1 MTKEERYKLIMDQL
15 LKRGSVLVSELSEML
30 DVSSVTIRKDLT
42 EMEKSGKLY
51 RSHGKAIIV
60 NPFTNNRTVNEKEKL
75 APEEKY
81 AIGMEAAKLITY
93 NDSIIIA
100 SGTTIHSFAQ
110 CVKPIQKLTVV
121 SASLKASMYL
131 SQDSN
136 IDIIQLGGML
146 RHSSLSVVGS
156 YGETFLLGCSFSK
169 LFLGVDGIDPEYG
182 ISTTDLRE
190 AHLNQIM
197 MGAAQK
203 TIVLADS
210 SKFGRRGFAKIA
222 NLSDV
227 DMIITDSNV
236 SKPTM
241 AKMEELGIEVVVA
254 QIAATTKTE

>member
-1 MTKEERYKLIMDQL
+1 MDQL
-15 LKRGSVLVSELSEML
+15 LKHGSVLVSDLSEML
-30 DVSSVTIRKDLT
+30 EVSAVTIRKDLT
-42 EMEKSGKLY
+42 ELEKAGKLY

-93 NDSIIIA
+93 NDSIILA
-100 SGTTIHSFAQ
+100 SGTTIHAFAQ
-110 CVKPIQKLTVV
+110 CIKPVQKLTVV
-121 SASLKASMYL
+121 SASLKASMIL
-131 SQDSN
+131 AQDHN
-136 IDIIQLGGML
+136 IDVIQLGGML

-156 YGETFLLGCSFSK
+156 NAEAFLQGCSFSK

-190 AHLNQIM
+190 AHINQIM
-197 MGAAQK
+197 MGCAQK

-210 SKFGRRGFAKIA
+210 SKFGRRGFAKIS

-227 DMIITDSNV
+227 DMIITDDKV
-236 SKPTM
+236 SQKTVD
-241 AKMEELGIEVVVA
+241 KMEELGIELVKA
-254 QIAATTKTE
+254 HTTTQTNTYIPPTQRE

>member
-1 MTKEERYKLIMDQL
+1 MTKEERYKTIMDML
-15 LKRGSVLVSELSEML
+15 LKHGSVLVSDLSEML
-30 DVSSVTIRKDLT
+30 EVSAVTIRKDLT
-42 EMEKSGKLY
+42 ELEKAGKLY

-75 APEEKY
+75 APQEKY
-81 AIGMEAAKLITY
+81 AIGREAAKLITY
-93 NDSIIIA
+93 NDSIILA
-100 SGTTIHSFAQ
+100 SGTTIHAFAQ
-110 CVKPIQKLTVV
+110 CIKPVQKLTVV
-121 SASLKASMYL
+121 SASLKSSMIL

-146 RHSSLSVVGS
+146 RHSSLSVVGAYS
-156 YGETFLLGCSFSK
+156 ETFLQGCSFSK

-197 MGAAQK
+197 MSCAQK

-222 NLSDV
+222 NLTDV
-227 DMIITDSNV
+227 DMIITDDKVNPQTV
-236 SKPTM
+236 NKL
-241 AKMEELGIEVVVA
+241 EEMGIEFVTA
-254 QIAATTKTE
+254 PTSTKG